1 MGVQEADV
9 EESAMFLKRLF
20 LLAPQAFLGCVPGD
34 SLPQE
39 VWPRVRWVARSPLWE
54 RESLG
59 SWFVLYGLLCTFSL
73 ILPHFRSVHMLFGV
87 LWIHSPKL
95 RNGSDSKRNP
105 TPF

>member
-1 MGVQEADV
+1 MYIQDDGGNLKLKRSSGKRGMGVQEADV

-20 LLAPQAFLGCVPGD
+20 FLAPQAFLGCVPGD

-59 SWFVLYGLLCTFSL
+59 SWFVLYGLLCRLL
-73 ILPHFRSVHMLFGV
+73 IVY
-87 LWIHSPKL
+87 
-95 RNGSDSKRNP
+95 
-105 TPF
+105 